1 MFTLRAVEDDQ
12 IVLGSDDSGDIGR
25 VFRLLGYDLPI
36 DNGTR
41 IDYVFVTI
49 CKTRLTEGASNAKI
63 NDPRDDSSV
72 TQDDLPF

>member
-12 IVLGSDDSGDIGR
+12 ITLGSEDSGDIAR

-36 DNGTR
+36 DPGTR

-49 CKTRLTEGASNAKI
+49 YKTLLTEGASNAKI
-63 NDPRDDSSV
+63 TRPRADP
-72 TQDDLPF
+72 TETIDDLPF